1 MCVSRTSTRKSSGLP
16 KQPAAFG
23 VFRRL
28 RIFPSVGPYTG
39 VQTRGNGGESI
50 KTVIYLDVLLLI
62 NFLAAYFLLL
72 AAGALSG
79 LRAGAGRLLL
89 GSGAAALSA
98 LILFAPELPY
108 PIQLLYKMGTALLVT
123 AAAFGWRRP
132 RRLATAACWYAAL
145 NIMLAGL
152 AFLVVLRTGTH
163 LIQTGNLTVYLRVSP
178 LLLVGT
184 SGVCCLAVELGL
196 RLLER
201 RKPAVQTVGL
211 ELELAGVPVHL
222 RAALDTGCHLRDP
235 ATCLPVLV
243 VSFADARARLPEAV
257 QRYLQNWFRGETSA
271 EPPPGTR
278 LRLIPCRTAAQSG
291 LLPGFAVS
299 DIGLITERG
308 ILALGRGAVA
318 FAPQSFGSER
328 YEALYGSDFL

>member
-1 MCVSRTSTRKSSGLP
+1 M
-16 KQPAAFG
+16 
-23 VFRRL
+23 
-28 RIFPSVGPYTG
+28 
-39 VQTRGNGGESI
+39 
-50 KTVIYLDVLLLI
+50 IYLDVLLLV

-72 AAGALSG
+72 AAGTLSG
-79 LRAGAGRLLL
+79 LRTGFGRMLL

-108 PIQLLYKMGTALLVT
+108 PAQLLYKVGTALLVT

-132 RRLATAACWYAAL
+132 RRLLTAACWYAAL
-145 NIMLAGL
+145 NIALAGL
-152 AFLVVLRTGTH
+152 AFWVVLRTGTH
-163 LIQTGNLTVYLRVSP
+163 LVQTGNLTVYLRISP
-178 LLLVGT
+178 LLLVGL
-184 SGVCCLAVELGL
+184 SGACCLAVELGL

-201 RKPAVQTVGL
+201 RKPALQTVGL
-211 ELELAGVPVHL
+211 ELELAGMPVHL

-235 ATCLPVLV
+235 VTCLPVLV
-243 VSFADARARLPEAV
+243 VSFADARARLPASV
-257 QRYLQNWFRGETSA
+257 QNYLRAWFNGGTSGEL
-271 EPPPGTR
+271 PPGTR

-299 DIGLITERG
+299 NIGLITEHG
-308 ILALGRGAVA
+308 ILALGRSAVA